1 MTDRQRTTARRMEG
15 LRSQRGQSMVLTLV
29 FLTVLLGMA
38 AAVID
43 VGSWNRAHRQTQSTA
58 DATALAGAQELPD
71 SVTSKALALDYA
83 GRNGGGVNS
92 ADVTFTSERETNDT
106 IHVTARKTVPGLFT
120 KLLGISSVTARSAAA
135 ARTSPMSSAKWVAP
149 IGVDYRH
156 DKLHCNTALVCN
168 PEFGVDTSLDLIKT
182 GPGAFRLINIDGSH
196 GGTGSQTL
204 ADWILNGLD
213 SFMDTNKWYYSD
225 PGAKF
230 NSSNVKNALD
240 ARMGTGK
247 ELLFPIYNDTRA
259 NGAGFDYH
267 VVGWVG
273 FTLTRYSISGSKN
286 NKLFGQF
293 TEIIWEGIQSEHGGE
308 ADFGARSVELT
319 Q

>member
-1 MTDRQRTTARRMEG
+1 MPPTKT
-15 LRSQRGQSMVLTLV
+15 LKSQRGQSMVLTLV

-38 AAVID
+38 AAVVD
-43 VGSWNRAHRQTQSTA
+43 VGAWYRAHRQTQSTA

-71 SVTSKALALDYA
+71 SATSKTLALDYA
-83 GRNGGGVNS
+83 GRNGGGVTS
-92 ADVTFTSERETNDT
+92 SDVTFTSEREANDT

-120 KLLGISSVTARSAAA
+120 KLLGISTVTARSVAA
-135 ARTSPMSSAKWVAP
+135 ARTSPMTSAKWVAP
-149 IGVDYRH
+149 IGVDYTH

-196 GGTGSQTL
+196 GGTGPGTL
-204 ADWILNGLD
+204 ADWIQNGLD
-213 SFMDTNKWYYSD
+213 SYMDTNKWYYSD

-230 NSSNVKNALD
+230 NSSQVKSALD

-247 ELLFPIYNDTRA
+247 ELLFPIYNDVRG

-273 FTLTRYSISGSKN
+273 FTLTGYTIQGSKN

-308 ADFGARSVELT
+308 PDFGARSVELT

>member
-1 MTDRQRTTARRMEG
+1 MKTTMARMDTFG
-15 LRSQRGQSMVLTLV
+15 SQRGQTMVLTLV

-43 VGSWNRAHRQTQSTA
+43 VGSWYRAHRGTQSTA

-71 SVTSKALALDYA
+71 TPVSKTLALDYA
-83 GRNGGGVNS
+83 GRNDGGVGS
-92 ADVTFTSERETNDT
+92 ADVTFTSDREANDT

-120 KLLGISSVTARSAAA
+120 KLFGINSVTARSTAA
-135 ARTSPMSSAKWVAP
+135 ARTSPMTSAKWVAP
-149 IGVDYRH
+149 IGVDYTH
-156 DKLHCNTALVCN
+156 DKLHCNAGLVCN
-168 PEFGVDTSLDLIKT
+168 PEFNVDTSLDLLKT

-213 SFMDTNKWYYSD
+213 SYMDTNKWYYSD

-240 ARMGTGK
+240 ARMGRGK
-247 ELLFPIYNDTRA
+247 ELLFPVYNDVRG
-259 NGAGFDYH
+259 NGSGFDYH

-273 FTLTRYSISGSKN
+273 FELTSYDIQGSKN

-308 ADFGARSVELT
+308 PDFGARSVELV